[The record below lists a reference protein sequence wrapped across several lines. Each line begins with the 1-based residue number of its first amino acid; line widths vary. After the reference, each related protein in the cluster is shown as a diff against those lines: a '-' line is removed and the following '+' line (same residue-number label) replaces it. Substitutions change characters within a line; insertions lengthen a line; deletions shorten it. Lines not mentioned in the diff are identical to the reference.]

1 MSSFYQFLSEKQ
13 EKSEIPLFGF
23 APVSEWKNEE
33 KYPVSPEFF
42 PSNIFPEA
50 ETAIV
55 LGVPVT
61 LPVIETTPSVYYH
74 EHYHTLNAYLDS
86 EALKLSFFL
95 NRHSMPA
102 VPIPCDGY
110 SGIAALKKNPQAAFS
125 HKHAAYHAG
134 LGAFGRNNVLLTAE
148 YGPRVRF
155 TTILTTASAD
165 ELGVPGAVLSKAS
178 DAKNQTLFINCMA
191 CARLCP
197 AGAVSNDKN
206 MPYPVSR
213 IDKTRCTDYS
223 GELGVKGISPCGVCV
238 KVCPVGKDRGLYD
251 RKNIQIYTQNVS
263 DSAGN
268 QKIIGS
274 WEHIRRY
281 GTK

>member
-23 APVSEWKNEE
+23 APVSEWENET
-33 KYPVSPEFF
+33 KYPVSSDFF
-42 PSNIFPEA
+42 PTNIFPEA

-55 LGVPVT
+55 IGVPVT
-61 LPVIETTPSVYYH
+61 LPIIETTPSVYYN
-74 EHYHTLNAYLDS
+74 EHYHTLNAYLDA

-102 VPIPCDGY
+102 VPVPRDGY
-110 SGIAALKKNPQAAFS
+110 AGIAALKRNPKAAFS

-155 TTILTTASAD
+155 TTILTSASAD
-165 ELGVPGAVLSKAS
+165 DLGIPGSVLSKKS
-178 DAKNQTLFINCMA
+178 GTKNQTLCINCMA

-206 MPYPVSR
+206 KPYPVSR
-213 IDKTRCTDYS
+213 IDKTKCTDYS
-223 GELGVKGISPCGVCV
+223 GDLGLKGISPCGVCI
-238 KVCPVGKDRGLYD
+238 KVCPVGKDRTLYN
-251 RKNIQIYTQNVS
+251 RKNIQIYTKNVS
-263 DSAGN
+263 DSVNN
-268 QKIIGS
+268 QKIVDS